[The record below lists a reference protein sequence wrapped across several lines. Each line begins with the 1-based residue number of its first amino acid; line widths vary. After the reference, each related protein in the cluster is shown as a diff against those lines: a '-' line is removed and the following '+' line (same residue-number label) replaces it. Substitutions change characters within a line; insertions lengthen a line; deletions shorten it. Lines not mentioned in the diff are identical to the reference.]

1 MIEMSRFGLPSA
13 SAGFSACDSQ
23 STCQRA
29 VGCSTRVGRCA
40 SGRCSLG
47 KGQPTADWESADGL
61 SIFIKVSKTDPAPP
75 RVHQNGVRLGVR
87 RLCVVEAYK
96 QLRRMRSSPPRP
108 RPRQKYQAK
117 VQGPNEVQGQSTR
130 PRRSTRTRKRHKN
143 LPLSSTKRHMRR
155 DRHADD
161 RWPRMHQASAS
172 RRDANERRT
181 TNRQQAE
188 EVTRQHN
195 HDRGR
200 RAELCRAPRCSRC
213 RTT

>member
-1 MIEMSRFGLPSA
+1 MNLILSCPLLTLSRCL
-13 SAGFSACDSQ
+13 
-23 STCQRA
+23 
-29 VGCSTRVGRCA
+29 
-40 SGRCSLG
+40 
-47 KGQPTADWESADGL
+47 K
-61 SIFIKVSKTDPAPP
+61 
-75 RVHQNGVRLGVR
+75 N
-87 RLCVVEAYK
+87 
-96 QLRRMRSSPPRP
+96 RSSPPRS

-143 LPLSSTKRHMRR
+143 LPLSSTKRHTRR
-155 DRHADD
+155 DRQADD

-195 HDRGR
+195 HER
-200 RAELCRAPRCSRC
+200 RRVERRRVERRDAVNTARRDAVHRAPEDLVRCARRISAEGVW
-213 RTT
+213 

>member
-1 MIEMSRFGLPSA
+1 MVTLTVPLSRA
-13 SAGFSACDSQ
+13 
-23 STCQRA
+23 
-29 VGCSTRVGRCA
+29 
-40 SGRCSLG
+40 
-47 KGQPTADWESADGL
+47 W
-61 SIFIKVSKTDPAPP
+61 
-75 RVHQNGVRLGVR
+75 
-87 RLCVVEAYK
+87 
-96 QLRRMRSSPPRP
+96 RSSPPRS
-108 RPRQKYQAK
+108 RPRQKYPAK
-117 VQGPNEVQGQSTR
+117 VQGPNEVHGQSTR

-200 RAELCRAPRCSRC
+200 RAELCRAQPSAKMQLMPHDVAPFIVPQRISSAAPGGSWPRACGDHLER
-213 RTT
+213 